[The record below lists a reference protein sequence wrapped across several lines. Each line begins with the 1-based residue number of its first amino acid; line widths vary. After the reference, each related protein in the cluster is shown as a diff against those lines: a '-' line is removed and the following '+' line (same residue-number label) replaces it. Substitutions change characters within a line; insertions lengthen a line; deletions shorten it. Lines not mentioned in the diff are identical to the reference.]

1 MSSLI
6 REVKRQINSF
16 YLTFFNT
23 TKYRKIQKY
32 CRTPAPNS
40 TTVDSTFSHP
50 REPHHNQN
58 HIVPLSSIPQQH
70 PIFFQVPKNHT
81 IHNHVFLFFILFFL
95 SFAANPLSLQLTST
109 SHVMSQA
116 TVVALWGFQVGK
128 SNSTRMQNGRD
139 YWVYFMV
146 GYGGGWSVI
155 VVALLETGT
164 DWVRFYFI
172 LSRSLV
178 RTLFP

>member
-1 MSSLI
+1 M
-6 REVKRQINSF
+6 
-16 YLTFFNT
+16 
-23 TKYRKIQKY
+23 
-32 CRTPAPNS
+32 
-40 TTVDSTFSHP
+40 
-50 REPHHNQN
+50 
-58 HIVPLSSIPQQH
+58 
-70 PIFFQVPKNHT
+70 
-81 IHNHVFLFFILFFL
+81 
-95 SFAANPLSLQLTST
+95 
-109 SHVMSQA
+109 
-116 TVVALWGFQVGK
+116 GK